1 MVKQAKRQE
10 QRAAVAA
17 AEAERFYKTRASVPG
32 PVSAQTAKQKI
43 YMAAIASSDLIFGTG
58 EAGSGKTYVATA
70 LACAELV
77 AKRIDKII
85 VTRPAQE
92 AGESM
97 GFLPGELNEKFAPYL
112 RPLEDVFV
120 ERLGKSRYEYFV
132 KARQIEAI
140 PLAYMRGMTFA
151 RCWVLVDEAQNATP
165 RQMQMLLTR
174 IGQDC
179 KVIVDGDPEQSDI
192 KGLCGLSDA
201 LATVRELP
209 GVAHVHFEAAD
220 VVRSG
225 LCQAVVKAYARRRGQ
240 IQAA

>member
-1 MVKQAKRQE
+1 MVKQAKRPSRRDAIE
-10 QRAAVAA
+10 AAETEAFYRTRAAL
-17 AEAERFYKTRASVPG
+17 PG
-32 PVSAQTAKQKI
+32 PLVAQTAKQKA
-43 YMAAIASSDLIFGTG
+43 YMAAIAGADLIFGTG

-77 AKRIDKII
+77 AKRIDRIV

-112 RPLEDVFV
+112 RPLEDVFI
-120 ERLGKSRYEYFV
+120 ERLGKSRYEYCV
-132 KARQIEAI
+132 KAKQIEAI
-140 PLAYMRGMTFA
+140 PLAYMRGMTFH

-174 IGQDC
+174 VGRDC

-240 IQAA
+240 QRAA